1 MGGVALLV
9 SLQLQGQDPEELA
22 GLKSLDSLY
31 KTLYTFNYELP
42 ETSGSAYFEFP
53 QTIQGLID
61 LAEEKGFYRLYFKC
75 QNVLILYYRYSG
87 EHYKVLEMIDATIA
101 RAIAD
106 GHTRYEAQFNYL
118 KGTQYNR
125 IDEFDSAIA
134 YYDKAY
140 DMAEK
145 NKLFQIM
152 SASVNAMAATYGKL
166 RRYEDAM
173 TYYRKALPL
182 ARQSP
187 DSSMKVVVLGNI
199 GLSHARLG
207 DGDSALYYAVRTY
220 EMAKR
225 HQRPGEVWQA
235 FQVFTMGSYLKGN
248 YQRALD
254 YSDSLMRLI
263 EPAQDWGFMITPY
276 LYRAKSW
283 KALGNLAMAR
293 KDVERSVEIAREVG
307 YSKGEMTSLEWL
319 VAFEQEQGAFENGFK
334 HLERLAHLK
343 DSIKERETLRK
354 LDQMAHRY
362 ELKVKDR
369 DLKDLEKI
377 KEANEAK
384 IQFKNLL
391 IALCVLI
398 FVIIVFFTVTVYRRK
413 IERQKME
420 AQESKNKLLLLQLN
434 PHFLFN
440 ALSSIQLFLIN
451 KGQGKEALEYLSKF
465 AKLMRRILENSRE
478 SYVSLENEVTTLRHY
493 LDLQKVRFDHKFDYS
508 IELDTTNDP
517 ADIMIPP
524 MFAQPFIENSLEH
537 GIAHKEDGII
547 RLWFGEQAGTLN
559 FRVEDNGIG
568 VTRST
573 KLAGNKKHQSLATII
588 TQDRI
593 ALLRKQLKRR
603 ISFDVRDKR
612 NEQEQVTGTEV
623 IFELPIVYKF
633 S

>member
-1 MGGVALLV
+1 M
-9 SLQLQGQDPEELA
+9 
-22 GLKSLDSLY
+22 
-31 KTLYTFNYELP
+31 
-42 ETSGSAYFEFP
+42 
-53 QTIQGLID
+53 
-61 LAEEKGFYRLYFKC
+61 
-75 QNVLILYYRYSG
+75 VL
-87 EHYKVLEMIDATIA
+87 
-101 RAIAD
+101 
-106 GHTRYEAQFNYL
+106 
-118 KGTQYNR
+118 
-125 IDEFDSAIA
+125 
-134 YYDKAY
+134 
-140 DMAEK
+140 
-145 NKLFQIM
+145 
-152 SASVNAMAATYGKL
+152 L
-166 RRYEDAM
+166 RRSV
-173 TYYRKALPL
+173 RKTHFIHG
-182 ARQSP
+182 
-187 DSSMKVVVLGNI
+187 K
-199 GLSHARLG
+199 
-207 DGDSALYYAVRTY
+207 Y
-220 EMAKR
+220 
-225 HQRPGEVWQA
+225 
-235 FQVFTMGSYLKGN
+235 
-248 YQRALD
+248 
-254 YSDSLMRLI
+254 
-263 EPAQDWGFMITPY
+263 
-276 LYRAKSW
+276 
-283 KALGNLAMAR
+283 
-293 KDVERSVEIAREVG
+293 
-307 YSKGEMTSLEWL
+307 
-319 VAFEQEQGAFENGFK
+319 ENGFK